1 MLFHYV
7 STALEKFE
15 MMGSQ
20 NGNGG
25 EHVRECESLTEF
37 SGWCLKPK
45 VHTLFFF
52 SMILDL
58 LPC

>member
-37 SGWCLKPK
+37 SGWSLKPK

-52 SMILDL
+52 Q
-58 LPC
+58 